1 MMVNATNGNE
11 NIWNIY
17 LFAHIPTLNTFDKV
31 ELRLALLASMHDLDS
46 LFLLVWTSGGDLMYS
61 LGGDYFIIDQIRC
74 VMQRLWA

>member
-1 MMVNATNGNE
+1 MVNATNGNE
-11 NIWNIY
+11 KVWNIN
-17 LFAHIPTLNTFDKV
+17 LFAHKSTLNTFDKV